1 MKSAKRSRQDAAFTL
16 LEVLITIV
24 IIGITTGTIAL
35 FQRNTWSS
43 TRRTNNTTVAGQLI
57 ERQVELMRIN
67 IEIDSTT
74 YWPPTDGD
82 TTYEESGITVGW
94 TVNKACDPDGVAI
107 DEVRSIEY
115 MATWEDV
122 QPETLTVTTALSRDF

>member
-1 MKSAKRSRQDAAFTL
+1 MKAADMSNREGAFSL

-35 FQRNTWSS
+35 FQSNTWSS

-74 YWPPTDGD
+74 YWPPVDGD
-82 TTYEESGITVGW
+82 TTYSDNGITVAW
-94 TVNKACDPDGVAI
+94 TVTPAYDPDGSSI
-107 DEVRSIEY
+107 NEVRNVEY
-115 MATWEDV
+115 MATWQDA
-122 QPETLTVTTALSRDF
+122 QPETLIVTTALSRDF